1 MIPIHISKTN
11 TGNHN
16 NYLKTARLNSKLSPK
31 KAFKKTL
38 IASSMLAFSCGLS
51 QITYA
56 QSNANH
62 ESNNNKI
69 TNKFT
74 NNNKDIPTARLET
87 IVITATKTDKSLS
100 DSPIPINVISKTAL
114 EDNQPRTLKEAIQ
127 LLPNVTL
134 QQVHGKSG
142 YEVKMQGM
150 SSEQVL
156 VLIDGLPIT
165 ASTGSTVNLN
175 QYLNV
180 EVEQI
185 EVIQGASS
193 AQYGSSAM
201 GGVIN
206 VITKK
211 LDTQKAPL
219 SGRASVELAS
229 NGEQN
234 PSARSLDANRTYVDA
249 SVDIR
254 LDKAGHWQAR
264 LSGSRLTDDGLS
276 LEPKKWARLKDK
288 SEQTQASARL
298 QYQPVAGDSSSQLWV
313 EATDYQEDDESRL
326 NFPVAQ
332 NIIPRQKLESINKS
346 RLSAG
351 FNHKFTNNGSSLTPI
366 LTPMLAGSKLQGKL
380 FYENYD
386 SASDTYS
393 IIDDQLANKEMV
405 IDRDATI
412 TTKLGQLQYDFP
424 DIEINEDNVHLLQV
438 GGQWQED
445 ELTQTNNGKNEL
457 NADMVSRDASDFYI
471 QDDWLIGDDWEVVT
485 GVRYQQDS
493 DFGSHVAPKI
503 AVKYNHLNEAG
514 REHIL
519 RASVGQGYRVPNLKE
534 RHFVFDHSAY
544 GYMVMGNPQLK
555 PETSDS
561 YQLGYQGELT
571 DTLNLT
577 TNFYYNK
584 VEDLI
589 QADRNNPLMKNNI
602 RVYHYKNISS
612 ASTYGGDI
620 GVSWQV
626 NDNNHLQA
634 TYAYNRSKDNNTN
647 IDLVERPKEKAS
659 LTLNT
664 SFGDKVRMS
673 NRVNYQSKHLRDSVA
688 EQYSPSWITLDSKVN
703 YQVTPQLKVQAG
715 VNNLFDRQ
723 RDSKNPNDQ
732 SPLDNRQWSVGAT
745 MNF

>member
-1 MIPIHISKTN
+1 M
-11 TGNHN
+11 
-16 NYLKTARLNSKLSPK
+16 
-31 KAFKKTL
+31 
-38 IASSMLAFSCGLS
+38 
-51 QITYA
+51 
-56 QSNANH
+56 
-62 ESNNNKI
+62 NKR
-69 TNKFT
+69 K
-74 NNNKDIPTARLET
+74 P
-87 IVITATKTDKSLS
+87 
-100 DSPIPINVISKTAL
+100 
-114 EDNQPRTLKEAIQ
+114 
-127 LLPNVTL
+127 
-134 QQVHGKSG
+134 
-142 YEVKMQGM
+142 
-150 SSEQVL
+150 
-156 VLIDGLPIT
+156 
-165 ASTGSTVNLN
+165 
-175 QYLNV
+175 
-180 EVEQI
+180 
-185 EVIQGASS
+185 
-193 AQYGSSAM
+193 
-201 GGVIN
+201 
-206 VITKK
+206 
-211 LDTQKAPL
+211 PL
-219 SGRASVELAS
+219 
-229 NGEQN
+229 
-234 PSARSLDANRTYVDA
+234 
-249 SVDIR
+249 
-254 LDKAGHWQAR
+254 
-264 LSGSRLTDDGLS
+264 
-276 LEPKKWARLKDK
+276 
-288 SEQTQASARL
+288 
-298 QYQPVAGDSSSQLWV
+298 
-313 EATDYQEDDESRL
+313 QEDDESRL

-351 FNHKFTNNGSSLTPI
+351 FNYKFTNNGSSLTPI

-493 DFGSHVAPKI
+493 DFGSHIAPKI

-544 GYMVMGNPQLK
+544 GYMVMGNPQ
-555 PETSDS
+555 
-561 YQLGYQGELT
+561 
-571 DTLNLT
+571 
-577 TNFYYNK
+577 
-584 VEDLI
+584 DLI

-634 TYAYNRSKDNNTN
+634 TYAYNRSKDNSTN
-647 IDLVERPKEKAS
+647 IDLVGQPREKAS

-673 NRVNYQSKHLRDSVA
+673 NRVNYESKHLKDSVA
-688 EQYSPSWITLDSKVN
+688 KEYSPSWIH
-703 YQVTPQLKVQAG
+703 AG